1 MMEIIQSKHWVEWL
15 ITICKFGFAFIPV
28 IFILLLIPL
37 ERRGAGFIQDRQGPN
52 RSYFKIPYFGRIRLF
67 GWVQDACDGLKL
79 FFKEIYAPSGVNK
92 FIFAIAPAIP
102 FAIVLISPCVI
113 PWFAP
118 MVFTMGDEV
127 IRISGQTVD
136 TEVGILLL
144 FGLSSLSAFGAVLA
158 GWASKSKYSLLG
170 GLRTSAMT
178 ISYEVCLGL
187 SIMGILLLVGSFRID
202 EIIAWQEANVW
213 GIVAQ
218 PVAFFCFLI
227 AMIAETG
234 RAPFDVAEGE
244 PELVAGFHTEYGA
257 MQFGLF
263 YMGEYSHIGINSI
276 LVACLF
282 LGGYSVPF
290 VTTETIQS
298 NIGISLAVL
307 CGIFVVAILA
317 FLHLL
322 YRYARWYKKSAASN
336 KQVILREYSLYKIL
350 GWAAVVVFAAAGV
363 ASALFFHPEFTV
375 IDGQPVYGIGV
386 ALGTALIHI
395 LVLLVKAVFF
405 CWIWIWV
412 RWTLPRFRYDHVM
425 NLGWKVILNIALV
438 NLVLTAL
445 IAKLLGGI

>member
-15 ITICKFGFAFIPV
+15 ITICKFGFAFVPV

-79 FFKEIYAPSGVNK
+79 FFKEIYSPSGVNK
-92 FIFAIAPAIP
+92 FIFSIAPAIP

-350 GWAAVVVFAAAGV
+350 GWAAVVVFAVAGV
-363 ASALFFHPEFTV
+363 ASALFFHPQFTV

-395 LVLLVKAVFF
+395 LVLLVKAIFF

>member
-79 FFKEIYAPSGVNK
+79 FFKEIYSPSGVNK

-127 IRISGQTVD
+127 IHISGQTVD

-187 SIMGILLLVGSFRID
+187 SIMGLLLLVGSFRID

-350 GWAAVVVFAAAGV
+350 GWAAVVVFAVAGV
-363 ASALFFHPEFTV
+363 ASALFFHPQFTV

-395 LVLLVKAVFF
+395 LVLLVKAIFF

>member
-15 ITICKFGFAFIPV
+15 ITICKFGFAFVPV

-79 FFKEIYAPSGVNK
+79 FFKENYSPSGVNK
-92 FIFAIAPAIP
+92 FIFSIAPAIP

-375 IDGQPVYGIGV
+375 IEGQPVYGIGV

-395 LVLLVKAVFF
+395 LVLLVKAIFF

>member
-1 MMEIIQSKHWVEWL
+1 
-15 ITICKFGFAFIPV
+15 
-28 IFILLLIPL
+28 
-37 ERRGAGFIQDRQGPN
+37 
-52 RSYFKIPYFGRIRLF
+52 
-67 GWVQDACDGLKL
+67 
-79 FFKEIYAPSGVNK
+79 
-92 FIFAIAPAIP
+92 
-102 FAIVLISPCVI
+102 
-113 PWFAP
+113 
-118 MVFTMGDEV
+118 
-127 IRISGQTVD
+127 
-136 TEVGILLL
+136 
-144 FGLSSLSAFGAVLA
+144 
-158 GWASKSKYSLLG
+158 
-170 GLRTSAMT
+170 
-178 ISYEVCLGL
+178 
-187 SIMGILLLVGSFRID
+187 
-202 EIIAWQEANVW
+202 
-213 GIVAQ
+213 
-218 PVAFFCFLI
+218 
-227 AMIAETG
+227 
-234 RAPFDVAEGE
+234 FDVAEGE

-395 LVLLVKAVFF
+395 LVLLVKAIFF

-425 NLGWKVILNIALV
+425 NLGWKVILNIALI
-438 NLVLTAL
+438 NLVVTAL

>member
-1 MMEIIQSKHWVEWL
+1 MMEIIQSKHWVEWF

-79 FFKEIYAPSGVNK
+79 FFKEIYSPSGVNK
-92 FIFAIAPAIP
+92 FIFSIAPAIP

-136 TEVGILLL
+136 SEVGILLL

-187 SIMGILLLVGSFRID
+187 SIMGLLLLVGSFRID

-395 LVLLVKAVFF
+395 LVLLVKAIFF

-425 NLGWKVILNIALV
+425 NLGWKVILNIALI
-438 NLVLTAL
+438 NLVVTAL

>member
-1 MMEIIQSKHWVEWL
+1 
-15 ITICKFGFAFIPV
+15 
-28 IFILLLIPL
+28 
-37 ERRGAGFIQDRQGPN
+37 
-52 RSYFKIPYFGRIRLF
+52 
-67 GWVQDACDGLKL
+67 
-79 FFKEIYAPSGVNK
+79 
-92 FIFAIAPAIP
+92 
-102 FAIVLISPCVI
+102 
-113 PWFAP
+113 
-118 MVFTMGDEV
+118 
-127 IRISGQTVD
+127 
-136 TEVGILLL
+136 
-144 FGLSSLSAFGAVLA
+144 
-158 GWASKSKYSLLG
+158 
-170 GLRTSAMT
+170 
-178 ISYEVCLGL
+178 
-187 SIMGILLLVGSFRID
+187 
-202 EIIAWQEANVW
+202 
-213 GIVAQ
+213 
-218 PVAFFCFLI
+218 
-227 AMIAETG
+227 
-234 RAPFDVAEGE
+234 
-244 PELVAGFHTEYGA
+244 
-257 MQFGLF
+257 
-263 YMGEYSHIGINSI
+263 HIGINSI

-395 LVLLVKAVFF
+395 LVLLVKAIFF

-425 NLGWKVILNIALV
+425 NLGWKVILNIALI
-438 NLVLTAL
+438 NLVVTAL